1 MATDLDQVADQDYVV
16 VFEKQVPRCRARR
29 KSDGL
34 RCTHPA
40 TGGYEVCRMHG
51 ANPKN
56 RGGAPPEKMRGNL
69 NGIKHGAYVKRLL
82 DEQDREL
89 FEEML
94 ESIRRDFAL
103 NDSTDQVQASMAA
116 FYYAKWHR
124 AAERGPESA
133 IVTFDTL
140 LRRQLESLKATRA
153 QREPEKISG
162 GTPAEWAVALLESV
176 RKGKTPPPAGEPRAP
191 VEDETDFGG

>member
-1 MATDLDQVADQDYVV
+1 MVTDVDRDAGQDFVI
-16 VFEKQVPRCRARR
+16 VFGKQVPRCRARR

-56 RGGAPPEKMRGNL
+56 RGGAPPEKLRGNL
-69 NGIKHGAYVKRLL
+69 NAFKHGAYVKRLL
-82 DEQDREL
+82 DEQDRDL
-89 FEEML
+89 FNETL

-103 NDSTDQVQASMAA
+103 NDSTDQIQAAMAA
-116 FYYAKWHR
+116 FYTVKWHR
-124 AAERGPESA
+124 AAEGGSESA
-133 IVTFDTL
+133 IQTFDTL

-176 RKGKTPPPAGEPRAP
+176 RKKEGPTVVGEPHVPA
-191 VEDETDFGG
+191 EDEPDFGG